1 MIKLFLKHIHAVNEH
16 IQQLEFDYDHS
27 IEFHAGQY
35 LELVIAG
42 QENLYFT
49 IASSPSEQRLILLIE
64 NKTATL
70 IEQYCQDNNFVES
83 KHPQGECHIHN
94 FAKPFKNLI
103 LVASGSGFSQMRAI
117 CQDIILNNK
126 DIKVTFIWGSAEF
139 FEEELMKTWKDKVN
153 IVLHKIEDIDIEGKN
168 NKHEQL
174 MSLCLENITTD
185 LNESAVIAC
194 ASPDLVYPLQD
205 ALVEKGL
212 GEHMMLADV
221 FQFMPRQ

>member
-16 IQQLEFDYDHS
+16 IQQLEFDYDHT

-42 QENLYFT
+42 QANLYFT
-49 IASSPSEQRLILLIE
+49 IASSQSEQRLILLIE

-70 IEQYCQDNNFVES
+70 IEQYCQENDFVET

-94 FAKPFKNLI
+94 FPKTFKNLI

-139 FEEELMKTWKDKVN
+139 FEEELMQTWKDKVN
-153 IVLHKIEDIDIEGKN
+153 IVLHKIEDN
-168 NKHEQL
+168 SNKHEQL
-174 MSLCLENITTD
+174 MRLCLANINTELT
-185 LNESAVIAC
+185 ESAVIAC

-205 ALVEKGL
+205 ALIAKGL

>member
-42 QENLYFT
+42 EENLYFT

-64 NKTATL
+64 NKTAKL
-70 IEQYCQDNNFVES
+70 IEQYCQKNDFVET
-83 KHPQGECHIHN
+83 KHPQGECHIDN
-94 FAKPFKNLI
+94 FTKPFKNLI

-126 DIKVTFIWGSAEF
+126 DINVTFIWGSAEF
-139 FEEELMKTWKDKVN
+139 FEETLMQTWKDKVN
-153 IVLHKIEDIDIEGKN
+153 IVLHKIEDDK

-174 MSLCLENITTD
+174 MSLCLENIKTD
-185 LNESAVIAC
+185 LTDSAVIAC

-205 ALVEKGL
+205 ALIEKGL
-212 GEHMMLADV
+212 DEQMMLADV